1 MIALVCVVRGTT
13 KHGWVQVSAVIPPS
27 EVSQWRGRFR
37 ADDEI
42 RAMWQLVG
50 EVIEATG
57 GRKHRVSPFGNA
69 IQLTRKRKHG
79 LTERE
84 ILIPTSGRPEVG
96 RLVLDVSDGVAVQP
110 PSVGGR
116 A

>member
-1 MIALVCVVRGTT
+1 
-13 KHGWVQVSAVIPPS
+13 
-27 EVSQWRGRFR
+27 
-37 ADDEI
+37 
-42 RAMWQLVG
+42 MWQSAE

-69 IQLTRKRKHG
+69 IQLTRERKHG

-84 ILIPTSGRPEVG
+84 VLIPTSGGPEVL
-96 RLVLDVSDGVAVQP
+96 RLALDVSDGVAVQP